1 MRRSIDLLR
10 AGVLALA
17 LASLAGCSEYLARR
31 DAISPLGGNAVE
43 GNKVVQMVDP
53 WPREAADNNI
63 AYNGTVMQSA
73 VERYRTGRVIPPRGT
88 GTAAAYQQSN
98 APSNNNTPTGPSI
111 NQPAAGVK

>member
-1 MRRSIDLLR
+1 MPCTDLMRVGALI
-10 AGVLALA
+10 LAFA
-17 LASLAGCSEYLARR
+17 TLAGCSEYGARR
-31 DAISPLGGNAVE
+31 DTISAYGGNAPE
-43 GNKVVQMVDP
+43 TNKIVQMVDP
-53 WPREAADNNI
+53 WPAHAADRNI

>member
-1 MRRSIDLLR
+1 
-10 AGVLALA
+10 
-17 LASLAGCSEYLARR
+17 
-31 DAISPLGGNAVE
+31 
-43 GNKVVQMVDP
+43 MVDP
-53 WPREAADNNI
+53 WPAHAADRNI